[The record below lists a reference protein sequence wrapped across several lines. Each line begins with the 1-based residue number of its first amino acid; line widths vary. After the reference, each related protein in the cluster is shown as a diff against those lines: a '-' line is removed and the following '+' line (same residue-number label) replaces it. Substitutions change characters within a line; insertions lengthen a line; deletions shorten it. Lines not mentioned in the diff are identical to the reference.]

1 MYKHKI
7 NVVFNGMKYER
18 MKGCSI
24 LRLSTFSYGPIISEM
39 PHYIFFLLVN
49 IVFTMQILLHT
60 LNLKNAI
67 RFYIITIRW
76 GTMVFFSVGLIRRE

>member
-1 MYKHKI
+1 MIDFCFPNGMLNNMYKHKI

-60 LNLKNAI
+60 LNLKKMQYDSI
-67 RFYIITIRW
+67 
-76 GTMVFFSVGLIRRE
+76 